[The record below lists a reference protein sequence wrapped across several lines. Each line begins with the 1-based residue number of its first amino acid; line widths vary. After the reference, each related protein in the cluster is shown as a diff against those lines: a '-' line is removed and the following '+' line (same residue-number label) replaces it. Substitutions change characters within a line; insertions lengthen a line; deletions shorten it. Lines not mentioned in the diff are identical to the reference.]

1 MATHS
6 RKTSGKKTGLKTTTA
21 AGAAGFVIAAAVFG
35 ALSSAAKAAQTDPV
49 EPVDAVS
56 ATMNDEAS
64 LAWTMPAAEGD
75 PHLLGP
81 DAQRFAAWAALA
93 GLISSAVALIG
104 ANRLLNW
111 LAGAGAAL
119 GKAGA
124 AAAKAPV
131 KAAKAAAKA
140 TSKVLKKP
148 GRWLITVVSLTVFA
162 LTGVA
167 FLDVQWE
174 AGMLAGAGLSA
185 AAIWGWNK
193 SGDAVGKALAPL
205 RRKGSANESEPV
217 DYAAAV

>member
-6 RKTSGKKTGLKTTTA
+6 RKPSGKKASLKAATA

-35 ALSSAAKAAQTDPV
+35 VLNSAAKAAQTDPI
-49 EPVDAVS
+49 EPIDAAS
-56 ATMNDEAS
+56 ASINDEAS

-81 DAQRFAAWAALA
+81 DAQRYAAWAALA

-111 LAGAGAAL
+111 LAGAGTAL

-140 TSKVLKKP
+140 TTKVLKKP
-148 GRWLITVVSLTVFA
+148 GRWLITIVSLTVFA

-193 SGDAVGKALAPL
+193 SGDAVGRALAPL
-205 RRKGSANESEPV
+205 RRKPAEKRQEPE
-217 DYAAAV
+217 DYAAAA

>member
-6 RKTSGKKTGLKTTTA
+6 RKFKGKKAGLKATTA

-35 ALSSAAKAAQTDPV
+35 VLSSAAKAAQTDAM
-49 EPVDAVS
+49 EPMDAASV
-56 ATMNDEAS
+56 TMSDEAS
-64 LAWTMPAAEGD
+64 LAWTMPAAEAD
-75 PHLLGP
+75 PHLMGP
-81 DAQRFAAWAALA
+81 DARRYAAWAALA

-104 ANRLLNW
+104 ANRLLTW
-111 LAGAGAAL
+111 LAGAGTAL

-140 TSKVLKKP
+140 TSRVLKKP
-148 GRWLITVVSLTVFA
+148 GRWLITVFSLAVFA

-193 SGDAVGKALAPL
+193 SGDAIGRTLAPL
-205 RRKGSANESEPV
+205 RAKRAGQPAPPSGPS
-217 DYAAAV
+217 AAA